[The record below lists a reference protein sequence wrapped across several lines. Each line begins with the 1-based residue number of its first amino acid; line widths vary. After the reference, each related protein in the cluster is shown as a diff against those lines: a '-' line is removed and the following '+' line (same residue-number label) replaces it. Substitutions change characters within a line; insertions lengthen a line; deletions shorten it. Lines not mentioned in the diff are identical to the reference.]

1 MGCSCKL
8 PWCSILAGL
17 CMNAYLCDAAASRGH
32 LGITG
37 PLRRGH
43 ASCRRFLVLSLML
56 MHNPNPNTNPNT
68 QASGEAD
75 GRSLA
80 ALLAARRFAAPEVV
94 SGYQD
99 FSPPDPATTPVGL
112 PVEKDRA
119 KLQACLRL
127 LYGVW
132 G

>member
-1 MGCSCKL
+1 M
-8 PWCSILAGL
+8 
-17 CMNAYLCDAAASRGH
+17 
-32 LGITG
+32 
-37 PLRRGH
+37 
-43 ASCRRFLVLSLML
+43 
-56 MHNPNPNTNPNT
+56 

-119 KLQACLRL
+119 KLQARRAWDFRAWSR
-127 LYGVW
+127 GRVSH
-132 G
+132 

>member
-1 MGCSCKL
+1 
-8 PWCSILAGL
+8 
-17 CMNAYLCDAAASRGH
+17 MN
-32 LGITG
+32 
-37 PLRRGH
+37 P
-43 ASCRRFLVLSLML
+43 
-56 MHNPNPNTNPNT
+56 
-68 QASGEAD
+68 QASGDAD

-119 KLQACLRL
+119 KLQARRAGFIRVREGSRPSRRPTPPPRPVRL
-127 LYGVW
+127 PAGKDRAKLQACCG
-132 G
+132 

>member
-1 MGCSCKL
+1 MLTCVMLRCGH
-8 PWCSILAGL
+8 AGL
-17 CMNAYLCDAAASRGH
+17 
-32 LGITG
+32 TG
-37 PLRRGH
+37 PLERGH
-43 ASCRRFLVLSLML
+43 APFWRCLVLCLTPMN
-56 MHNPNPNTNPNT
+56 NPNPKSLT
-68 QASGEAD
+68 QASGQAD

-119 KLQACLRL
+119 KLQARHA
-127 LYGVW
+127 YS
-132 G
+132 